1 MFNKLF
7 FYLFKQ
13 KAKTVLYCLL
23 LNIVCTVVIALT
35 ATKKIDYLIIVFVST
50 SFFMNLGFLVN
61 CSVTASKFLKKQT
74 YRLLPMKDGYLYLA
88 NTASDFLNGLLLIAI
103 ESIIGILIVHSIS
116 FNFSKVLI
124 GGSFKL
130 PLNTMSIVLTT
141 ISILLLSSF
150 MLYCMLITCLL
161 LTKICMDFLPVILQ
175 NIRKFIS
182 VIIYIIMLLVL
193 SRIIDYFKSLLYN
206 ENQQST
212 LVFFYTIGI
221 IIIIGINYFLFN
233 QYHEADVNN

>member
-35 ATKKIDYLIIVFVST
+35 ATKKIDYLIIVFIST

-103 ESIIGILIVHSIS
+103 ESIIGILIVHFIS

-124 GGSFKL
+124 GSFKL
-130 PLNTMSIVLTT
+130 SVNTMSIVLTT

-161 LTKICMDFLPVILQ
+161 LTKICMDFLPIVLQ

-182 VIIYIIMLLVL
+182 VIIYIIMLLVF
-193 SRIIDYFKSLLYN
+193 SRIIEYFKSLLYN
-206 ENQQST
+206 ESNQST
-212 LVFFYTIGI
+212 LIFFYIIGI
-221 IIIIGINYFLFN
+221 IIIIGINYFIFN
-233 QYHEADVNN
+233 KYHEADVNN

>member
-23 LNIVCTVVIALT
+23 LNIICTVVIALT
-35 ATKKIDYLIIVFVST
+35 ATHKIDYLIIVFIST

-103 ESIIGILIVHSIS
+103 ESIIGILIVHFIS

-124 GGSFKL
+124 GSFKL
-130 PLNTMSIVLTT
+130 SVNTMSIVLTT

-161 LTKICMDFLPVILQ
+161 LTKICMDFLPIVLQ

-182 VIIYIIMLLVL
+182 VIIYIIMLLVF
-193 SRIIDYFKSLLYN
+193 SRIIEYFKSLLYN
-206 ENQQST
+206 ENNQST
-212 LVFFYTIGI
+212 LVFFYIIGI
-221 IIIIGINYFLFN
+221 IIIIGINYFIFN
-233 QYHEADVNN
+233 KYHEADVNN

>member
-35 ATKKIDYLIIVFVST
+35 ATKKIDYLIIVFIST

-103 ESIIGILIVHSIS
+103 ESIIGLLIVHSIS
-116 FNFSKVLI
+116 FNFSKMLI
-124 GGSFKL
+124 GSFKL
-130 PLNTMSIVLTT
+130 QLNTMSIVLTT

-233 QYHEADVNN
+233 KYHEADVNN

>member
-35 ATKKIDYLIIVFVST
+35 ATKKIDYLIIVFIST

-103 ESIIGILIVHSIS
+103 ESIIGILIVHFIS

-124 GGSFKL
+124 GSFKL
-130 PLNTMSIVLTT
+130 SVNTMSIVLTT

-161 LTKICMDFLPVILQ
+161 LPKICMDFLPIVLQ

-182 VIIYIIMLLVL
+182 VIIYIIMLLVF
-193 SRIIDYFKSLLYN
+193 SRIIEYFKSLLYN
-206 ENQQST
+206 ESNQST
-212 LVFFYTIGI
+212 LVFFYIIGI
-221 IIIIGINYFLFN
+221 IIIIGINYFIFN
-233 QYHEADVNN
+233 KYYEADVNN

>member
-23 LNIVCTVVIALT
+23 LNIICTVVIALT
-35 ATKKIDYLIIVFVST
+35 ATKKIDYLIIVFIST

-103 ESIIGILIVHSIS
+103 ESIIGILIVHFIS

-124 GGSFKL
+124 GSFKL
-130 PLNTMSIVLTT
+130 SVNTMSIVLTT

-161 LTKICMDFLPVILQ
+161 LTKICMDFLPIVLQ

-182 VIIYIIMLLVL
+182 VIIYIIMLLVF
-193 SRIIDYFKSLLYN
+193 SRIIEYFKSLLYN
-206 ENQQST
+206 ENNQST

-233 QYHEADVNN
+233 KYHEADVNN

>member
-23 LNIVCTVVIALT
+23 LNIICTVVIALT
-35 ATKKIDYLIIVFVST
+35 ATHKIDYLIIVFIST

-103 ESIIGILIVHSIS
+103 ESIIGILIVHFIS

-124 GGSFKL
+124 GSFKL
-130 PLNTMSIVLTT
+130 SVNTMSIVLTT
-141 ISILLLSSF
+141 ISILLSSSF

-161 LTKICMDFLPVILQ
+161 LTKICMDFLPIVLQ

-182 VIIYIIMLLVL
+182 VIIYIIMLLVF
-193 SRIIDYFKSLLYN
+193 SRIIEYFKSLLYN
-206 ENQQST
+206 ESNQST
-212 LVFFYTIGI
+212 LVFFYIIGI
-221 IIIIGINYFLFN
+221 IIIIGINYFIFN
-233 QYHEADVNN
+233 KYHEADVNN

>member
-23 LNIVCTVVIALT
+23 LNIICTVVIALT
-35 ATKKIDYLIIVFVST
+35 ATHKIDYLIIVFIST

-74 YRLLPMKDGYLYLA
+74 YRLLPIKDGYLYLA

-103 ESIIGILIVHSIS
+103 ESIIGILIVHFIS

-124 GGSFKL
+124 GSFKL
-130 PLNTMSIVLTT
+130 SVNTMSIVLTT

-161 LTKICMDFLPVILQ
+161 LTKICMDFLPIVLQ

-182 VIIYIIMLLVL
+182 VIIYIIMLLVF
-193 SRIIDYFKSLLYN
+193 SRIIEYFKSLSYN
-206 ENQQST
+206 ENNQST
-212 LVFFYTIGI
+212 LVFFYIIGI
-221 IIIIGINYFLFN
+221 IIIIGINYFIFN
-233 QYHEADVNN
+233 KYHEADVNN

>member
-23 LNIVCTVVIALT
+23 LNIICTVVIALT
-35 ATKKIDYLIIVFVST
+35 ATHKIDYLIIVFIST

-74 YRLLPMKDGYLYLA
+74 YRLLPIKDGYLYLA

-103 ESIIGILIVHSIS
+103 ESIIGILIVHFIS

-124 GGSFKL
+124 GSFKL
-130 PLNTMSIVLTT
+130 SVNTMSIVLTT

-161 LTKICMDFLPVILQ
+161 LTKICMDFLPIVLQ

-182 VIIYIIMLLVL
+182 VIIYIIMLLVF
-193 SRIIDYFKSLLYN
+193 SRIIEYFKSLLYN
-206 ENQQST
+206 ENNQST
-212 LVFFYTIGI
+212 LVFFYIIGI
-221 IIIIGINYFLFN
+221 IIIIGINYFIFN
-233 QYHEADVNN
+233 KYHEADVNN

>member
-103 ESIIGILIVHSIS
+103 ESIIGILIVHFIS

-124 GGSFKL
+124 GSFKL
-130 PLNTMSIVLTT
+130 SVNTMSIVLTT

-161 LTKICMDFLPVILQ
+161 LTKICMDFLPIVLQ

-182 VIIYIIMLLVL
+182 VIIYIIMLLVF
-193 SRIIDYFKSLLYN
+193 SRIIEYFKSLLYN
-206 ENQQST
+206 ESNQST
-212 LVFFYTIGI
+212 LVFFYIIGI
-221 IIIIGINYFLFN
+221 IIIIGINYFIFN
-233 QYHEADVNN
+233 KYHEADVNN

>member
-35 ATKKIDYLIIVFVST
+35 ATKKIDYLIIVFIST

-103 ESIIGILIVHSIS
+103 ESIIGILIVHFIS

-124 GGSFKL
+124 GSFKL
-130 PLNTMSIVLTT
+130 SVNTMSIVLTT

-161 LTKICMDFLPVILQ
+161 LTKICMDFLPIVLQ

-182 VIIYIIMLLVL
+182 VIIYIIMLLVF
-193 SRIIDYFKSLLYN
+193 SRIIEYFKSLLYN
-206 ENQQST
+206 ESNQST
-212 LVFFYTIGI
+212 LVFFTS
-221 IIIIGINYFLFN
+221 
-233 QYHEADVNN
+233 

>member
-23 LNIVCTVVIALT
+23 LNIICTVVIALT
-35 ATKKIDYLIIVFVST
+35 ATHKIDYLIIVFIST
-50 SFFMNLGFLVN
+50 SFFMNLGFLVI

-103 ESIIGILIVHSIS
+103 ESIIGILIVHFIS

-124 GGSFKL
+124 GSFKL
-130 PLNTMSIVLTT
+130 SVNTMSIVLTT

-161 LTKICMDFLPVILQ
+161 LTKICMDFLPIVLQ

-182 VIIYIIMLLVL
+182 VIIYIIMLLVF
-193 SRIIDYFKSLLYN
+193 SRIIEYFKSLLYN
-206 ENQQST
+206 ESNQST
-212 LVFFYTIGI
+212 LVFFYIIGI
-221 IIIIGINYFLFN
+221 IIIIGINYFIFN
-233 QYHEADVNN
+233 KYHEADVNN

>member
-23 LNIVCTVVIALT
+23 LNIICTVVIALT
-35 ATKKIDYLIIVFVST
+35 ATHKIDYLIIVFIST

-103 ESIIGILIVHSIS
+103 ESIIGILIVHFIS

-124 GGSFKL
+124 GSFKL
-130 PLNTMSIVLTT
+130 SVNTMSIVLTT

-161 LTKICMDFLPVILQ
+161 LTKICMDFLPIVLQ

-182 VIIYIIMLLVL
+182 VIIYIIMLLVF
-193 SRIIDYFKSLLYN
+193 SRIIEYFKSLLYN
-206 ENQQST
+206 ESNQST
-212 LVFFYTIGI
+212 LVFFYIIGI
-221 IIIIGINYFLFN
+221 IIIIGINYFIFN
-233 QYHEADVNN
+233 KYHEADV

>member
-23 LNIVCTVVIALT
+23 LNIICTVVIALT
-35 ATKKIDYLIIVFVST
+35 ATHKIDYLIIVFIST

-103 ESIIGILIVHSIS
+103 ESIIGILIVHFIS

-124 GGSFKL
+124 GSFKL
-130 PLNTMSIVLTT
+130 SVNTMSIVLTT

-161 LTKICMDFLPVILQ
+161 LTKICMDFLPIVLQ

-182 VIIYIIMLLVL
+182 VIIYIIMLLVF
-193 SRIIDYFKSLLYN
+193 SRIIEYFKSLLYN
-206 ENQQST
+206 ESNQST
-212 LVFFYTIGI
+212 LVFFYIIGI
-221 IIIIGINYFLFN
+221 IIIIGINYFVFN
-233 QYHEADVNN
+233 KYHEADVNN

>member
-103 ESIIGILIVHSIS
+103 ESIIGVLIVHFIS

-124 GGSFKL
+124 GSFKL
-130 PLNTMSIVLTT
+130 SVNTMSIVLTT

-161 LTKICMDFLPVILQ
+161 LTKICMDFLPIVLQ

-182 VIIYIIMLLVL
+182 VIIYIIMLLVF
-193 SRIIDYFKSLLYN
+193 SRIIEYFKSLLYN
-206 ENQQST
+206 ENNQST
-212 LVFFYTIGI
+212 LVFFYIIGI
-221 IIIIGINYFLFN
+221 IIIIGINYFIFN
-233 QYHEADVNN
+233 KYHEADVNN

>member
-23 LNIVCTVVIALT
+23 LNIICTVVIALT
-35 ATKKIDYLIIVFVST
+35 ATHKIDYLIIVFIST

-61 CSVTASKFLKKQT
+61 CLVTASKFLKKQT

-103 ESIIGILIVHSIS
+103 ESIIGILIVHFIS

-124 GGSFKL
+124 GSFKL
-130 PLNTMSIVLTT
+130 SVNTMSIVLTT

-161 LTKICMDFLPVILQ
+161 LTKICMDFLPIVLQ

-182 VIIYIIMLLVL
+182 VIIYIIMLLVF
-193 SRIIDYFKSLLYN
+193 SRIIEYFKSLLYN
-206 ENQQST
+206 ENNQST
-212 LVFFYTIGI
+212 LVFFYIIGI
-221 IIIIGINYFLFN
+221 IIIIGINYFIFN
-233 QYHEADVNN
+233 KYHEADVNN

>member
-23 LNIVCTVVIALT
+23 LNIICTVVIALT
-35 ATKKIDYLIIVFVST
+35 ATHKIDYLIIVFIST

-88 NTASDFLNGLLLIAI
+88 NTASDFLNGLLLITI
-103 ESIIGILIVHSIS
+103 ESIIGILIVHFIS

-124 GGSFKL
+124 GSFKL
-130 PLNTMSIVLTT
+130 SVNTMSIVLTT

-161 LTKICMDFLPVILQ
+161 LTKICMDFLPIVLQ

-182 VIIYIIMLLVL
+182 VIIYIIMLLVF
-193 SRIIDYFKSLLYN
+193 SRIIEYFKSLLYN
-206 ENQQST
+206 ENNQST

-233 QYHEADVNN
+233 KYHEADVNN

>member
-23 LNIVCTVVIALT
+23 LNIICTVVIALT
-35 ATKKIDYLIIVFVST
+35 ATHKIDYLIIVFIST

-103 ESIIGILIVHSIS
+103 ESIIGILIVHFIS

-124 GGSFKL
+124 GSFKL
-130 PLNTMSIVLTT
+130 SVNTMSIVLTT

-161 LTKICMDFLPVILQ
+161 LTKICMDFLPIVLQ
-175 NIRKFIS
+175 NIRKFVS
-182 VIIYIIMLLVL
+182 VIIYIIMLLVF
-193 SRIIDYFKSLLYN
+193 SRIIEYFKSLLYN
-206 ENQQST
+206 ESNQST
-212 LVFFYTIGI
+212 LVFFYIIGI
-221 IIIIGINYFLFN
+221 IIIIGINYFIFN
-233 QYHEADVNN
+233 KYHEADVNN

>member
-35 ATKKIDYLIIVFVST
+35 ATKKIDYLIIVFIST

-74 YRLLPMKDGYLYLA
+74 YRLLPIKDGYLYLA

-103 ESIIGILIVHSIS
+103 ESIIGILIVHFIS

-124 GGSFKL
+124 GSFKL
-130 PLNTMSIVLTT
+130 SVNTMSIVLTT

-161 LTKICMDFLPVILQ
+161 LTKICMDFLPIVLQ

-182 VIIYIIMLLVL
+182 VIIYIIMLLVF
-193 SRIIDYFKSLLYN
+193 SRIIEYFKSLLYN
-206 ENQQST
+206 ENNQST
-212 LVFFYTIGI
+212 LVFFYIIGI
-221 IIIIGINYFLFN
+221 IIIIGINYFIFN
-233 QYHEADVNN
+233 KYHEADVNN

>member
-23 LNIVCTVVIALT
+23 LNIICTVVIALT
-35 ATKKIDYLIIVFVST
+35 ATHKIDYLIIVFIST

-103 ESIIGILIVHSIS
+103 EFIIGILIVHFIS

-124 GGSFKL
+124 GSFKL
-130 PLNTMSIVLTT
+130 SVNTMSIVLTT

-161 LTKICMDFLPVILQ
+161 LTKICMDFLPIVLQ

-182 VIIYIIMLLVL
+182 VIIYIIMLLVF
-193 SRIIDYFKSLLYN
+193 SRIIEYFKSLLYN
-206 ENQQST
+206 ESNQST
-212 LVFFYTIGI
+212 LVFFYIIGI
-221 IIIIGINYFLFN
+221 IIIIGINYFIFN
-233 QYHEADVNN
+233 KYHEADVNN

>member
-23 LNIVCTVVIALT
+23 LNIICTVVIALT
-35 ATKKIDYLIIVFVST
+35 ATHKIDYLIIVFIST

-103 ESIIGILIVHSIS
+103 ESIIGILIVHFIS

-124 GGSFKL
+124 GSFKL
-130 PLNTMSIVLTT
+130 SVNTMSIVLTT

-161 LTKICMDFLPVILQ
+161 LTKICMDFLPIVLQ

-182 VIIYIIMLLVL
+182 VIIYIIMLLVF
-193 SRIIDYFKSLLYN
+193 SRIIEYFKSLLYN
-206 ENQQST
+206 ESNQST
-212 LVFFYTIGI
+212 LVFFYIIGI
-221 IIIIGINYFLFN
+221 IIIICINYFIFN
-233 QYHEADVNN
+233 KYHEADVNN

>member
-103 ESIIGILIVHSIS
+103 ESIIGVLIVHSIS

-124 GGSFKL
+124 GSFKL
-130 PLNTMSIVLTT
+130 SVNTMSIVLTT

-233 QYHEADVNN
+233 KYHEADVNN

>member
-23 LNIVCTVVIALT
+23 LNIICTVVIALT
-35 ATKKIDYLIIVFVST
+35 ATHKIDYLIIVFIST

-103 ESIIGILIVHSIS
+103 ESIIGILIVHFIS

-124 GGSFKL
+124 GSFKL
-130 PLNTMSIVLTT
+130 SVNTMSIVLTT

-161 LTKICMDFLPVILQ
+161 LTKICMDFLPIVLQ

-182 VIIYIIMLLVL
+182 VIIYITMLLVF
-193 SRIIDYFKSLLYN
+193 SRIIEYFKSLLYN
-206 ENQQST
+206 ESNQST
-212 LVFFYTIGI
+212 LVFFYIIGI
-221 IIIIGINYFLFN
+221 IIIIGINYFIFN
-233 QYHEADVNN
+233 KYHEADVNN

>member
-35 ATKKIDYLIIVFVST
+35 ATKKIDYLIIVFIST

-103 ESIIGILIVHSIS
+103 ESIIGILIVHFIS

-124 GGSFKL
+124 GSFKL
-130 PLNTMSIVLTT
+130 SVNTMSIVLTT

-161 LTKICMDFLPVILQ
+161 LTKICMDFLPIVLQ

-182 VIIYIIMLLVL
+182 VIIYIIMLLVF
-193 SRIIDYFKSLLYN
+193 SRIIEYFKSLLYN
-206 ENQQST
+206 ESNQST
-212 LVFFYTIGI
+212 LVFFYIIGI
-221 IIIIGINYFLFN
+221 IIIIDINYFIFN
-233 QYHEADVNN
+233 KYHEADVNN

>member
-23 LNIVCTVVIALT
+23 LNIICTVVIALI
-35 ATKKIDYLIIVFVST
+35 ATHKIDYLIIVFIST

-103 ESIIGILIVHSIS
+103 ESIIGILIVHFIS

-124 GGSFKL
+124 GSFKL
-130 PLNTMSIVLTT
+130 SVNTMSIVLTT

-161 LTKICMDFLPVILQ
+161 LTKICMDFLPIVLQ

-182 VIIYIIMLLVL
+182 VIIYIIMLLVF
-193 SRIIDYFKSLLYN
+193 SRIIEYFKSLLYN
-206 ENQQST
+206 ESNQST
-212 LVFFYTIGI
+212 LVFFYIIGI
-221 IIIIGINYFLFN
+221 IIIIGINYFIFN
-233 QYHEADVNN
+233 KYHEADVNN

>member
-23 LNIVCTVVIALT
+23 LNIICTVVIALT
-35 ATKKIDYLIIVFVST
+35 ATHKIDYLIIVFIST
-50 SFFMNLGFLVN
+50 SLFMNLGFLVN

-103 ESIIGILIVHSIS
+103 ESIIGILIVHFIS

-124 GGSFKL
+124 GSFKL
-130 PLNTMSIVLTT
+130 SVNTMSIVLTT

-161 LTKICMDFLPVILQ
+161 LTKICMDFLPIVLQ

-182 VIIYIIMLLVL
+182 VIIYIIMLLVF
-193 SRIIDYFKSLLYN
+193 SRIIEYFKSLLYN
-206 ENQQST
+206 ESNQST
-212 LVFFYTIGI
+212 LVFFYIIGI
-221 IIIIGINYFLFN
+221 IIIIGINYFIFN
-233 QYHEADVNN
+233 KYHEADVNN

>member
-23 LNIVCTVVIALT
+23 LNIICTVVIALT
-35 ATKKIDYLIIVFVST
+35 ATHKIDYLIIVFIST

-74 YRLLPMKDGYLYLA
+74 YRLLPIKDGYLYLA

-103 ESIIGILIVHSIS
+103 ESIIGILIVHFIS

-124 GGSFKL
+124 GSFKL
-130 PLNTMSIVLTT
+130 SVNTMSIVLTT

-161 LTKICMDFLPVILQ
+161 LTKICMDFLPIVLQ

-182 VIIYIIMLLVL
+182 VIIYIIMLLVF
-193 SRIIDYFKSLLYN
+193 SRIIEYFKSLLYN
-206 ENQQST
+206 ESNQST
-212 LVFFYTIGI
+212 LVFFYIIGI
-221 IIIIGINYFLFN
+221 IIIIGINYFIFN
-233 QYHEADVNN
+233 KYHEADVNN

>member
-23 LNIVCTVVIALT
+23 LNIICTVVIALT
-35 ATKKIDYLIIVFVST
+35 ATHKIDYLIIVFIST

-103 ESIIGILIVHSIS
+103 ESIIGILIVHFIS

-124 GGSFKL
+124 GSFKL
-130 PLNTMSIVLTT
+130 SVNTMSIVLTT

-161 LTKICMDFLPVILQ
+161 LTKICMDFLPIVLQ

-182 VIIYIIMLLVL
+182 VIIYIIMLLVF
-193 SRIIDYFKSLLYN
+193 SRIIEYFKSLLYN
-206 ENQQST
+206 ESNQST
-212 LVFFYTIGI
+212 LVIFYIIGI
-221 IIIIGINYFLFN
+221 IIIIGINYFIFN
-233 QYHEADVNN
+233 KYHEADVNN

>member
-23 LNIVCTVVIALT
+23 LNIICTVVIALT
-35 ATKKIDYLIIVFVST
+35 ATHKIDYLIIVFIST

-103 ESIIGILIVHSIS
+103 ESIIGILIVHFIS

-124 GGSFKL
+124 GSFKL
-130 PLNTMSIVLTT
+130 SVNTMSIVLTT

-161 LTKICMDFLPVILQ
+161 LTKICMDFLPIVLQ

-182 VIIYIIMLLVL
+182 VIIYIIMLLVF
-193 SRIIDYFKSLLYN
+193 SRIIEYFKSLLYN
-206 ENQQST
+206 ENNQST
-212 LVFFYTIGI
+212 LVFFYIIGI
-221 IIIIGINYFLFN
+221 NIIIGINYFIFN
-233 QYHEADVNN
+233 KYHEADVNN

>member
-23 LNIVCTVVIALT
+23 LNIICTVVIALT
-35 ATKKIDYLIIVFVST
+35 ATHKIDYLIIVFIST

-103 ESIIGILIVHSIS
+103 ESIIGILIVHFIS

-124 GGSFKL
+124 GSFKL
-130 PLNTMSIVLTT
+130 SVNTMSIVLTT

-161 LTKICMDFLPVILQ
+161 LTKICMDFLPIVLQ

-182 VIIYIIMLLVL
+182 VIIYIIMLFVF
-193 SRIIDYFKSLLYN
+193 SRIIEYFKSLLYN
-206 ENQQST
+206 ESNQST
-212 LVFFYTIGI
+212 LVFFYIIGI
-221 IIIIGINYFLFN
+221 IIIIGINYFIFN
-233 QYHEADVNN
+233 KYHEADVNN

>member
-13 KAKTVLYCLL
+13 KAKTVLYYLL

-35 ATKKIDYLIIVFVST
+35 ATKKIDYLIIVFIST

-103 ESIIGILIVHSIS
+103 ESIIGILIVHFIS

-124 GGSFKL
+124 GSFKL
-130 PLNTMSIVLTT
+130 SVNTMSIVLTT

-161 LTKICMDFLPVILQ
+161 LTKICMDFLPIVLQ

-182 VIIYIIMLLVL
+182 VIIYIIMLLVF
-193 SRIIDYFKSLLYN
+193 SRIIEYFKSLLYN
-206 ENQQST
+206 ESNQST
-212 LVFFYTIGI
+212 LVFFYIIGI
-221 IIIIGINYFLFN
+221 IIIIGINYFIFN
-233 QYHEADVNN
+233 KYHEADVNN

>member
-35 ATKKIDYLIIVFVST
+35 ATKKIDYLIIVFIST
-50 SFFMNLGFLVN
+50 SFFINLGFLVN

-103 ESIIGILIVHSIS
+103 ESIIGILIVHFIS

-124 GGSFKL
+124 GSFKL
-130 PLNTMSIVLTT
+130 SVNTMSIVLTT

-161 LTKICMDFLPVILQ
+161 LTKICMDFLPIVLQ

-182 VIIYIIMLLVL
+182 VIIYIIMLLVF
-193 SRIIDYFKSLLYN
+193 SRIIEYFKSLLYN
-206 ENQQST
+206 ESNQST
-212 LVFFYTIGI
+212 LVFFYIIGI
-221 IIIIGINYFLFN
+221 IIIIGINYFIFN
-233 QYHEADVNN
+233 KYHEADVNN

>member
-35 ATKKIDYLIIVFVST
+35 ATKKIDYLIIVFIST

-74 YRLLPMKDGYLYLA
+74 YRLLPIKDGYLYLA

-103 ESIIGILIVHSIS
+103 ESIIGILIVHFIS

-124 GGSFKL
+124 GSFKL
-130 PLNTMSIVLTT
+130 SVNTMSIVLTT

-161 LTKICMDFLPVILQ
+161 LTKICMDFLPIVLQ

-182 VIIYIIMLLVL
+182 VIIYIIMLLVF
-193 SRIIDYFKSLLYN
+193 SRIIEYFKSLLYN
-206 ENQQST
+206 ESNQST
-212 LVFFYTIGI
+212 LVFFYIIGI
-221 IIIIGINYFLFN
+221 IIIIGINYFIFN
-233 QYHEADVNN
+233 KYHEADVNN

>member
-23 LNIVCTVVIALT
+23 LNIICTVVIALT
-35 ATKKIDYLIIVFVST
+35 ATHKIDYLIIVFIST

-103 ESIIGILIVHSIS
+103 ESIIGILIVHFIS

-124 GGSFKL
+124 GSFKL
-130 PLNTMSIVLTT
+130 SVNTMSIVLTT

-161 LTKICMDFLPVILQ
+161 LTKICMNFLPIVLQ

-182 VIIYIIMLLVL
+182 VIIYIIMLLVF
-193 SRIIDYFKSLLYN
+193 SRIIEYFKSLLYN
-206 ENQQST
+206 ESNQST
-212 LVFFYTIGI
+212 LVFFYIIGI
-221 IIIIGINYFLFN
+221 IIIIGINYFIFN
-233 QYHEADVNN
+233 KYHEADVNN

>member
-35 ATKKIDYLIIVFVST
+35 ATKKIDYLIIVFIST

-74 YRLLPMKDGYLYLA
+74 YRLLPIKDGYLYLA

-103 ESIIGILIVHSIS
+103 ESIIGILIVHFIS

-124 GGSFKL
+124 GSFKL
-130 PLNTMSIVLTT
+130 SVNTMSIVLTT

-161 LTKICMDFLPVILQ
+161 LTKICMDFLPIVLQ

-182 VIIYIIMLLVL
+182 VIIYIIMLLVF
-193 SRIIDYFKSLLYN
+193 SRIIEYFKSLLYN
-206 ENQQST
+206 ESNQST
-212 LVFFYTIGI
+212 LVFFYIIGI
-221 IIIIGINYFLFN
+221 IIIIGINYFIFN
-233 QYHEADVNN
+233 EYHEADVNN

>member
-23 LNIVCTVVIALT
+23 LNIICTVVIALT
-35 ATKKIDYLIIVFVST
+35 ATHKIDYLIIVFIST

-103 ESIIGILIVHSIS
+103 ESIIGILIVHFIS

-124 GGSFKL
+124 GSFKL
-130 PLNTMSIVLTT
+130 SVNTMSIVLTT

-161 LTKICMDFLPVILQ
+161 LTKICMDFLPIVLQ

-182 VIIYIIMLLVL
+182 VIIYIIMLLVF
-193 SRIIDYFKSLLYN
+193 SRIIEYFKSLLYN
-206 ENQQST
+206 ESNQST

-233 QYHEADVNN
+233 KYHEADVNN

>member
-23 LNIVCTVVIALT
+23 LNIICTVVIALT
-35 ATKKIDYLIIVFVST
+35 ATHKIDYLIIVFIST

-103 ESIIGILIVHSIS
+103 ESIIGILIVHFIS

-124 GGSFKL
+124 GSFKL
-130 PLNTMSIVLTT
+130 SVNTMSIVLTT

-161 LTKICMDFLPVILQ
+161 LTKICMDFLPIVLQ

-182 VIIYIIMLLVL
+182 VIIYIIMLLVF
-193 SRIIDYFKSLLYN
+193 SRIIEYFKSLLYN
-206 ENQQST
+206 ENNQST
-212 LVFFYTIGI
+212 LVFFYIIGI
-221 IIIIGINYFLFN
+221 IIIISINYFIFN
-233 QYHEADVNN
+233 KYHEADVNN

>member
-23 LNIVCTVVIALT
+23 LNIICTVVIALT
-35 ATKKIDYLIIVFVST
+35 ATHKIDYLIIVFIST

-103 ESIIGILIVHSIS
+103 ESIIGIFIVHFIS

-124 GGSFKL
+124 GSFKL
-130 PLNTMSIVLTT
+130 SVNTMSIVLTT

-161 LTKICMDFLPVILQ
+161 LTKICMDFLPIVLQ

-182 VIIYIIMLLVL
+182 VIIYIIMLLVF
-193 SRIIDYFKSLLYN
+193 SRIIEYFKSLLYN
-206 ENQQST
+206 ESNQST
-212 LVFFYTIGI
+212 LVFFYIIGI
-221 IIIIGINYFLFN
+221 IIIIGINYFIFN
-233 QYHEADVNN
+233 KYHEADVNN

>member
-23 LNIVCTVVIALT
+23 LNIICTVVIALT
-35 ATKKIDYLIIVFVST
+35 ATHKIDYLIIVFIST

-103 ESIIGILIVHSIS
+103 ESIIGILIVHFIS

-124 GGSFKL
+124 GSFKL
-130 PLNTMSIVLTT
+130 SVNTMSIVLTT

-161 LTKICMDFLPVILQ
+161 LTKICMDFLPIVLQ
-175 NIRKFIS
+175 NIRKLIS
-182 VIIYIIMLLVL
+182 VIIYIIMLLVF
-193 SRIIDYFKSLLYN
+193 SRIIEYFKSLLYN
-206 ENQQST
+206 ESNQST
-212 LVFFYTIGI
+212 LVFFYIIGI
-221 IIIIGINYFLFN
+221 IIIIGINYFIFN
-233 QYHEADVNN
+233 KYHEADVNN

>member
-23 LNIVCTVVIALT
+23 LNIICTVVIALT
-35 ATKKIDYLIIVFVST
+35 ATHKIDYLIIVFIST

-61 CSVTASKFLKKQT
+61 CSVTASKLLKKQT

-88 NTASDFLNGLLLIAI
+88 NTASDFLNGLLLITI
-103 ESIIGILIVHSIS
+103 ESIIGILIVHFIS

-124 GGSFKL
+124 GSFKL
-130 PLNTMSIVLTT
+130 SVNTMSIVLTT

-161 LTKICMDFLPVILQ
+161 LTKICMDFLPIVLQ

-182 VIIYIIMLLVL
+182 VIIYIIMLLVF
-193 SRIIDYFKSLLYN
+193 SRIIEYFKSLLYN
-206 ENQQST
+206 ENNQST
-212 LVFFYTIGI
+212 LVFFYIIGI
-221 IIIIGINYFLFN
+221 IIIIGINYFIFN
-233 QYHEADVNN
+233 KYHEADVNN